1 MAAMIGRNVNSNDT
15 ANVKVIEVNSVT
27 ATTIAIE
34 NADRM
39 SFNACL
45 SPNLIDL
52 NIIIRYYPAAQDNIL
67 RGDVLTRV
75 TAGNNNLFRPT
86 HNMDT
91 DNIYTGEI
99 SAISVN
105 GTHDLY
111 ITEY

>member
-1 MAAMIGRNVNSNDT
+1 MAAMVGRNVNSNDT
-15 ANVKVIEVNSVT
+15 ADVKVIEINSVT
-27 ATTIAIE
+27 ATTISIP
-34 NADRM
+34 NDKRI
-39 SFNACL
+39 SFSACL

-52 NIIIRYYPAAQDNIL
+52 NIIIRYYPASQDNIL

-75 TAGNNNLFRPT
+75 TAGNNNLFRPV
-86 HNMDT
+86 HSMDT